1 MIRKGRIIISLG
13 MLLVMVLT
21 FGGLLAPVLPH
32 WQFLP
37 ALLAGNVLALAL
49 ILAVTFLFGRV
60 YCSVLCPLGIGQD
73 LVIWLSGRRRKKR
86 RSFSFTRERRGLRY
100 VVLLLAGFPCSLD
113 IRSCSS

>member
-1 MIRKGRIIISLG
+1 MLRKGRMILSSG

-60 YCSVLCPLGIGQD
+60 YQCALSARHRPGSRD
-73 LVIWLSGRRRKKR
+73 LAVRK
-86 RSFSFTRERRGLRY
+86 
-100 VVLLLAGFPCSLD
+100 A
-113 IRSCSS
+113 